1 MKANTVIFDKDGT
14 LIDFDAFWVN
24 VTIAA
29 LKDTLK
35 AFDKSEDNMAEIL
48 KAFKIEN
55 GKTDIDSVIS
65 KGTYAQMA
73 NIIYEI
79 LKKSGGDFS
88 EKEVCDVMLKAYREN
103 ADAGKILPTCDNIR
117 EVLLKLKNAGKRLLV
132 ITTDDC
138 NITVKCLKALNI
150 LDLFDKIFSDDGKT
164 PLKPDPTCLINYCK
178 EENIPIEDALMVGD
192 TMTDMNFAKN
202 AGICSI
208 GVGEGRARLEEYAT
222 AVIPDISHIFEVLEV

>member
-1 MKANTVIFDKDGT
+1 MKANTIIFDKDGT
-14 LIDFDAFWVN
+14 LMEYDAFWID

-35 AFDKSEDNMAEIL
+35 TFDKSEDTLTEIL
-48 KAFKIEN
+48 KVFKIEN
-55 GKTDIDSVIS
+55 GKTDIDSIVS

-88 EKEVCDVMLKAYREN
+88 EKEVFDVMMRAFHEN

-132 ITTDDC
+132 ITTDDF
-138 NITVKCLKALNI
+138 NMTVKCLKELNI

-164 PLKPDPTCLINYCK
+164 QLKPDPACLINYCK

-208 GVGEGRARLEEYAT
+208 GVGEGRAKLKEYAT
-222 AVIPDISHIFEVLEV
+222 AVIPNISHIFEVLEV